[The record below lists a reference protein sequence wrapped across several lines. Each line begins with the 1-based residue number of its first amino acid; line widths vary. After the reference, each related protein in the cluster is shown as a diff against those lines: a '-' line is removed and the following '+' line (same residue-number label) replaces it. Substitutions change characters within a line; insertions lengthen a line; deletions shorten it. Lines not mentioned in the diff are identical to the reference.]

1 MSGNA
6 RLTSH
11 NAGLT
16 SHNARLTPGNGRLT
30 SHNARLTSH
39 NARLTPGNG
48 RLIPPLQ
55 VGQNAA
61 LFRIRS
67 KEKKMSEKPLRILHF
82 ADAHIDIA
90 NYGRH
95 DPHTALPIRVMDFLA
110 ALDQIVETAVSEPVD
125 LVIFAGDAYKDRNPQ
140 PTFQREWGKRMMRLS
155 QAGIPTLLLVGN
167 HDVSPA
173 AGRAHTLHEFATLDV
188 PHIHVADTI
197 RLFGPEELGVPAQII
212 AVPWVSA
219 SRFMAYEELADK
231 AREDILTAAED
242 VVAERVN
249 GLIAAARPD
258 LPLILTAH
266 ASVQGAV
273 FGSERT
279 VMLGHELV
287 LSGGLVNDRRLDYVA
302 LGHIHK
308 HQCLSA
314 NGSHPPVVYPGSI
327 ERIDFGEAKEQ
338 KGFVLATISRGQ
350 TQWRFQ
356 KLETRRFIDIKIDT
370 ASADTF
376 MADIMSQLPDPERVK
391 GAICRVQLNYPR
403 DWEPLLDENALNDY
417 FAAALSMQIQKH
429 RQLENRVRLGDTV
442 AVEEM
447 TAADLLSTY
456 WRTSGLDEAEIEAMQ
471 ALAAEVIEQLTD
483 NN

>member
-1 MSGNA
+1 MSGN
-6 RLTSH
+6 S
-11 NAGLT
+11 
-16 SHNARLTPGNGRLT
+16 
-30 SHNARLTSH
+30 
-39 NARLTPGNG
+39 
-48 RLIPPLQ
+48 
-55 VGQNAA
+55 
-61 LFRIRS
+61 
-67 KEKKMSEKPLRILHF
+67 LRVLHF

-95 DPHTALPIRVMDFLA
+95 DSDTALPIRVMDFLA

-173 AGRAHTLHEFATLDV
+173 TGRAHTLHEFATLEV

-197 RLFGPEELGVPAQII
+197 RLFGPEELGVAAQII
-212 AVPWVSA
+212 AVPWVST
-219 SRFMAYEELADK
+219 SRFMAYEELANK
-231 AREDILTAAED
+231 AREEILTAAED
-242 VVAERVN
+242 VVAERVAR
-249 GLIAAARPD
+249 LIAAADPN

-273 FGSERT
+273 FGSERA

-287 LSGGLVNDRRLDYVA
+287 LSGSLVNDKRLDYVA

-308 HQCLSA
+308 HQALSA
-314 NGSHPPVVYPGSI
+314 KGSHPPIVYPGSI

-338 KGFVLATISRGQ
+338 KGFVLATIGRGQ
-350 TQWRFQ
+350 TEWQFK
-356 KLETRRFIDIKIDT
+356 KLKTRRFIDIKIDS

-376 MADIMSQLPDPERVK
+376 MADIMSQLPSQSMVA
-391 GAICRVQLNYPR
+391 GAICRVQLSYPR

-417 FAAALSMQIQKH
+417 FAAALSVQIQKH
-429 RQLENRVRLGDTV
+429 RHLEKRARLGDTV
-442 AVEEM
+442 AVEEL
-447 TAADLLSTY
+447 TPADLLATY
-456 WRTSGLDEAEIEAMQ
+456 WRASGLDEAEIETMQ
-471 ALAAEVIEQLTD
+471 ALAADVLGTAKS
-483 NN
+483 